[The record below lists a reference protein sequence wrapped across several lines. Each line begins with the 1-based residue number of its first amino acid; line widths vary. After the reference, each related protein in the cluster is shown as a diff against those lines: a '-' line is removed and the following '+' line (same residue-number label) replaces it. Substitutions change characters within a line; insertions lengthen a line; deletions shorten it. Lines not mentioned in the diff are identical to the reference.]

1 MTKFM
6 FFVIILAAAG
16 CKDDECASERATARE
31 QLESRDPAV
40 YQTVVEHPKCFS
52 EEQHQVAAE
61 VFIGKFASLFLEKLS
76 DPEWVPGS
84 IDLIMFKKFEGTV
97 VNDPIFTER
106 ERAVVAGISVL
117 LDERR

>member
-61 VFIGKFASLFLEKLS
+61 VFIGGFASLFLEKLS

-97 VNDPIFTER
+97 VND
-106 ERAVVAGISVL
+106 
-117 LDERR
+117 